1 MWCCEKP
8 TGSLSPVWT
17 SGANERPVLSTA
29 MSFFGYVWVCY
40 ALSIPRGVGLGP
52 LGVSS
57 LSGEWRPLGSRGLR
71 LSGGYD
77 RADGWRRGG
86 GATKRVE
93 SSDNATE
100 RVESSDNATERV
112 DRADGWSRGGGA
124 WGAEGRVAP
133 RLCEIAAA
141 PVYAVVHGGH
151 QKLPYFAFFV
161 IRIDL
166 FANLMAMAARTCRA
180 ACACF

>member
-1 MWCCEKP
+1 MNDRSCRRRCRSS
-8 TGSLSPVWT
+8 GT
-17 SGANERPVLSTA
+17 SGCATPSRFLAALDSA
-29 MSFFGYVWVCY
+29 HWGYRRS
-40 ALSIPRGVGLGP
+40 AA
-52 LGVSS
+52 
-57 LSGEWRPLGSRGLR
+57 
-71 LSGGYD
+71 SGGHWEVGDYVFP
-77 RADGWRRGG
+77 
-86 GATKRVE
+86 GATTEPTDGDAAVERGEPKDE
-93 SSDNATE
+93 SS
-100 RVESSDNATERV
+100 
-112 DRADGWSRGGGA
+112 
-124 WGAEGRVAP
+124 P